1 MRIDRSGAEQGH
13 ALITVNGTVTGT
25 ATATFGL
32 WLGSGFGPAQLST
45 CGVNP

>member
-13 ALITVNGTVTGT
+13 ALVTVNGTGT

-32 WLGSGFGPAQLST
+32 WFGSGFGPAQLST

>member
-13 ALITVNGTVTGT
+13 ALVTVTGT

-32 WLGSGFGPAQLST
+32 WLGSDFGPAQLST
-45 CGVNP
+45 CGFNP